1 MLLFNYPLGF
11 KDNYYLRMLPNVQM
25 LGEVLKSGIKN
36 SNVICMQ
43 GPFSENMNYEMIK
56 NYGIEV
62 MVTKNSGNTGGT
74 QEKINA
80 AMRAGTEVIIIEDT
94 GSDECIGIGLSEAL
108 KYITE
113 IVEK

>member
-1 MLLFNYPLGF
+1 
-11 KDNYYLRMLPNVQM
+11 
-25 LGEVLKSGIKN
+25 
-36 SNVICMQ
+36 
-43 GPFSENMNYEMIK
+43 
-56 NYGIEV
+56 

>member
-1 MLLFNYPLGF
+1 
-11 KDNYYLRMLPNVQM
+11 
-25 LGEVLKSGIKN
+25 
-36 SNVICMQ
+36 
-43 GPFSENMNYEMIK
+43 
-56 NYGIEV
+56 

-113 IVEK
+113 IVENNRKKDKMNVYIIGVGPGNGRYLIKESEEKLRMLI

>member
-1 MLLFNYPLGF
+1 MYIRGNQTGKRFY
-11 KDNYYLRMLPNVQM
+11 VQI
-25 LGEVLKSGIKN
+25 SG
-36 SNVICMQ
+36 
-43 GPFSENMNYEMIK
+43 GR
-56 NYGIEV
+56 
-62 MVTKNSGNTGGT
+62 VTKDSGNTGGT

>member
-1 MLLFNYPLGF
+1 
-11 KDNYYLRMLPNVQM
+11 
-25 LGEVLKSGIKN
+25 
-36 SNVICMQ
+36 MQ
-43 GPFSENMNYEMIK
+43 RPFSETTNYAMTQ

-62 MVTKNSGNTGGT
+62 TVTQNSGNTGGT

>member
-1 MLLFNYPLGF
+1 
-11 KDNYYLRMLPNVQM
+11 MLPNVQM

-43 GPFSENMNYEMIK
+43 GPFSEN
-56 NYGIEV
+56 YGIEV
-62 MVTKNSGNTGGT
+62 LVTKNSGNTGGT